1 MYRRVGEAKLEG
13 TSKQGELSATPR
25 RLVQVFGQPT
35 DEAWDSESLGAFYFL
50 GPDNKEFAV
59 YHRAYDTRRT
69 QKMMTSFWSE
79 TSTAPFSIGA
89 LDTSG
94 VVEFKVWLQLQLE

>member
-1 MYRRVGEAKLEG
+1 MYRRVNEAKPENA
-13 TSKQGELSATPR
+13 SNQGETWAVPK

-50 GPDNKEFAV
+50 RSDDKQFTV

-69 QKMMTSFWSE
+69 KKLIQSFWYE

-89 LDTSG
+89 IDRSG
-94 VVEFKVWLQLQLE
+94 VAEFEAWLQLQLA